1 MSVTPP
7 ATTTTVTS
15 RQLNQGIAR
24 AKRAAKSG
32 SVFITH
38 RGEPAYVLLSIED
51 YQRLAGQ
58 RRSLAEALSMAGL
71 ADIDFQPPRIRIGA
85 IPPDLC

>member
-7 ATTTTVTS
+7 ATATTLTS
-15 RQLNQGIAR
+15 CQLNHDIAR

-32 SVFITH
+32 PVFITH

-51 YQRLAGQ
+51 FRRLAGQ
-58 RRSLAEALSMAGL
+58 RRSLAQTLSLAGL
-71 ADIDFQPPRIRIGA
+71 ADIDFQPPRIRIRVL
-85 IPPDLC
+85 PPDLC